1 MTLVGVLR
9 SRRHTLLHVAAST
22 ISGERAVPKL
32 RVATLST
39 SSNSH
44 LEDKKPILELLQ
56 RVADGKVSPQEAAEL
71 CGPAAEYEAVGDFAK
86 IDTKREARTGFPEVV
101 YAESKT
107 SQQVAAIMKAMID
120 GGEDNVM
127 ASRDCPTACVLC
139 AGTSDLPV
147 AEEAAVTLGENSI
160 ALLYDVGVA
169 GIHRLLR
176 NQHILRAS
184 DVAICVAGMD
194 GALPGVVGGLTSAP
208 VIAVPTSVG
217 YGAAFGGLA
226 PLLTML
232 NACSPGVGV
241 VNIDNGFGAAVLA
254 ESSSDSLPPGQNL
267 HTALPI
273 GREARVRRPKHRRK
287 RRSSGDDVAVSRCD
301 DSSDEE
307 REEEEQE
314 QEEMITISAAELEKW
329 QQRVIAHVEDHFTNE
344 QLKRIAEFGR
354 VHGTIMQEA
363 RQYVGNVE
371 MQLKRQ
377 FEEERTSLRAQAEE
391 YVAKAE
397 VEKESWRQKAGDLRK
412 QVEELH
418 KQIDKLEVENDALKM
433 EKAQNS
439 QSEEEQQENREQTLQ
454 THSPPNNQ
462 TQVQPEGEVSGKVE
476 NQPAKG
482 NGYELSGSGSLH
494 PPLDGKQVPDGHSS
508 VLEPTN
514 PAPHHDIGLGKD
526 QHQQTQVPVQ
536 QSCVSS
542 SPVNGTTQLKP
553 SVTQDGLLT
562 TKTPEPR
569 NDAGKLRAPGEDA

>member
-1 MTLVGVLR
+1 MGRKKSPVTRNKSISRHPQANR
-9 SRRHTLLHVAAST
+9 S
-22 ISGERAVPKL
+22 
-32 RVATLST
+32 TLST
-39 SSNSH
+39 SSQSS
-44 LEDKKPILELLQ
+44 LRGQASIKQKLT
-56 RVADGKVSPQEAAEL
+56 VM
-71 CGPAAEYEAVGDFAK
+71 
-86 IDTKREARTGFPEVV
+86 DT
-101 YAESKT
+101 
-107 SQQVAAIMKAMID
+107 
-120 GGEDNVM
+120 
-127 ASRDCPTACVLC
+127 
-139 AGTSDLPV
+139 
-147 AEEAAVTLGENSI
+147 
-160 ALLYDVGVA
+160 
-169 GIHRLLR
+169 
-176 NQHILRAS
+176 
-184 DVAICVAGMD
+184 
-194 GALPGVVGGLTSAP
+194 
-208 VIAVPTSVG
+208 
-217 YGAAFGGLA
+217 
-226 PLLTML
+226 
-232 NACSPGVGV
+232 
-241 VNIDNGFGAAVLA
+241 

-377 FEEERTSLRAQAEE
+377 FEEERTSLRVQAEE

-397 VEKESWRQKAGDLRK
+397 VEKDSWRQKAGDLRK

-482 NGYELSGSGSLH
+482 NGYELSGPGSLH
-494 PPLDGKQVPDGHSS
+494 PPLDGKQS
-508 VLEPTN
+508 
-514 PAPHHDIGLGKD
+514 
-526 QHQQTQVPVQ
+526 QRTQRLIM
-536 QSCVSS
+536 
-542 SPVNGTTQLKP
+542 T
-553 SVTQDGLLT
+553 
-562 TKTPEPR
+562 
-569 NDAGKLRAPGEDA
+569 

>member
-127 ASRDCPTACVLC
+127 ASRVTPQAADQIRALMPGQHLTYYEMPRILASKTLESATKGDVEMDCPTACVLC

-147 AEEAAVTLGENSI
+147 AEEAAVTLEL
-160 ALLYDVGVA
+160 ADYRVTRLYDVGVA

-494 PPLDGKQVPDGHSS
+494 PPLDGKQS
-508 VLEPTN
+508 
-514 PAPHHDIGLGKD
+514 
-526 QHQQTQVPVQ
+526 QRTQRLIM
-536 QSCVSS
+536 
-542 SPVNGTTQLKP
+542 T
-553 SVTQDGLLT
+553 
-562 TKTPEPR
+562 
-569 NDAGKLRAPGEDA
+569 

>member
-1 MTLVGVLR
+1 MGRKKSPVTRNKSISRHPQANR
-9 SRRHTLLHVAAST
+9 S
-22 ISGERAVPKL
+22 
-32 RVATLST
+32 TLST
-39 SSNSH
+39 SSQSS
-44 LEDKKPILELLQ
+44 LRGQASIKQKLT
-56 RVADGKVSPQEAAEL
+56 VM
-71 CGPAAEYEAVGDFAK
+71 
-86 IDTKREARTGFPEVV
+86 DT
-101 YAESKT
+101 
-107 SQQVAAIMKAMID
+107 
-120 GGEDNVM
+120 
-127 ASRDCPTACVLC
+127 
-139 AGTSDLPV
+139 
-147 AEEAAVTLGENSI
+147 
-160 ALLYDVGVA
+160 
-169 GIHRLLR
+169 
-176 NQHILRAS
+176 
-184 DVAICVAGMD
+184 
-194 GALPGVVGGLTSAP
+194 
-208 VIAVPTSVG
+208 
-217 YGAAFGGLA
+217 
-226 PLLTML
+226 
-232 NACSPGVGV
+232 
-241 VNIDNGFGAAVLA
+241 

-397 VEKESWRQKAGDLRK
+397 VEKDSWRQKAGDLRK